1 MNTHKVLS
9 LTLAV
14 ALLTAAQAS
23 ALDTFRGIVKDQAS
37 IGQPDNT
44 HISPSMDRVDHK
56 WHIDLEDNFNA
67 YPTRSFGD
75 YTAARSVGDPLAG
88 SFVDTHRIGFVPPT
102 ENDPQTGQV
111 WNQGALPGHSDHGHW
126 GATGFGATDYVL
138 SADHGGSVHRATGTG
153 VGIVC
158 NDWRVSEGLG
168 DDYLYEVTAVVGAGA
183 DNHLTM
189 GYMHDEDVY
198 ALDGNGNPNN
208 LLDSRFGSLVLD
220 VHRGGE
226 NDENIFWEVQW
237 DINGARPGTGTN
249 LLADASGNAVQVGLE
264 EELRLI
270 LGWNDVPDTWD
281 AWLEVAGQM
290 FQLDGGDLG
299 APISV
304 FGVAFQTGGT
314 GTYVTGHL
322 AAVPEPASGLLMLAG
337 LAGLTGMRRWRRR

>member
-56 WHIDLEDNFNA
+56 WHIDLEDKFNA

-189 GYMHDEDVY
+189 GYMHDE
-198 ALDGNGNPNN
+198 
-208 LLDSRFGSLVLD
+208 
-220 VHRGGE
+220 
-226 NDENIFWEVQW
+226 NIFWEVQW
-237 DINGARPGTGTN
+237 DINGARPGTRTK

-322 AAVPEPASGLLMLAG
+322 AAVPEPTSGLLMLAG
-337 LAGLTGMRRWRRR
+337 LARA